1 MAYLDEIEVV
11 DNDDIKSG
19 FEIKFNFQENPYFT
33 NKTLVKSFF
42 VNNEGEVDNKSAEI
56 KWKEVNFVNY
66 RADGWSLLLISRF
79 LNQGKNIMAESEKT
93 EGEDEEDFG
102 HEFILWLTTTNDE
115 ASDEVADIIKDDLW
129 SNPYQV

>member
-56 KWKEVNFVNY
+56 KWKEVNFVNSH
-66 RADGWSLLLISRF
+66 ADGWSLLR
-79 LNQGKNIMAESEKT
+79 
-93 EGEDEEDFG
+93 
-102 HEFILWLTTTNDE
+102 
-115 ASDEVADIIKDDLW
+115 
-129 SNPYQV
+129 PYGLK

>member
-56 KWKEVNFVNY
+56 KWKEVNLSTLHISTTAYFFVIVLN
-66 RADGWSLLLISRF
+66 LILTILLISKF
-79 LNQGKNIMAESEKT
+79 LN
-93 EGEDEEDFG
+93 
-102 HEFILWLTTTNDE
+102 
-115 ASDEVADIIKDDLW
+115 
-129 SNPYQV
+129 

>member
-56 KWKEVNFVNY
+56 KWKEVNL
-66 RADGWSLLLISRF
+66 STPTL
-79 LNQGKNIMAESEKT
+79 MA
-93 EGEDEEDFG
+93 G
-102 HEFILWLTTTNDE
+102 
-115 ASDEVADIIKDDLW
+115 
-129 SNPYQV
+129 PYKYHRS